1 MLELITP
8 GGIEELFRRLAEP
21 GGEYDPETL
30 PSLAAAYGCE
40 VDFARTMPL
49 VERHALR
56 F

>member
-30 PSLAAAYGCE
+30 PAAGRR
-40 VDFARTMPL
+40 VRL
-49 VERHALR
+49 
-56 F
+56 